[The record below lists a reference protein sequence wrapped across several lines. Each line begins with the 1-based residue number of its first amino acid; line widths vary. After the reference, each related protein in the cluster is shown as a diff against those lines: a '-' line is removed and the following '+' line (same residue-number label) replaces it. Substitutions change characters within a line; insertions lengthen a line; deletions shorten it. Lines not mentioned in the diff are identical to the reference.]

1 MWENLWP
8 YEIGKVVYYEGEWGH
23 IVGFAKNAPD
33 ETVLRV
39 KFSNDESIRLIH
51 PYNLA
56 TNPNE

>member
-1 MWENLWP
+1 MWQ

>member
-1 MWENLWP
+1 MWQ
-8 YEIGKVVYYEGEWGH
+8 YEIGKVVYHLGEWGH
-23 IVGFAKNAPD
+23 VVGFAKNSTD

-39 KFSNDESIRLIH
+39 KFSNEESIRSIH